1 LPWPAYPAL
10 RSNLGAGGPPSF
22 PPSVVVQVK
31 ALACELPHRLGLPLS
46 RLSIADIQ
54 QEVVAQGLVAEI
66 SGTTLWRWLNADAL
80 RPWQHRSW
88 IFPRDPDFAAKAGRV
103 LDLYERRWEGVPLRP
118 TDFVISAD
126 EKTSVQARRRKQPT
140 LPGASGRPTR
150 VEHEYFREGAWTY
163 LAAWDVHRAKLF
175 GRCEN
180 KSGIAPTDRL
190 MAEVMTQE
198 PYLSAHRV
206 FWIMDNCS
214 AHRGQKAAQ
223 RIRSQWPNAV
233 LVHTPIHASWVNQIE
248 IYFSIVQRK
257 VLTPNDFL
265 SLAQLEQRLLAFQ
278 KHYQQTASPFQWTF
292 TRKDL
297 NALLT
302 KLSTKALATLPP
314 ETISQ
319 IRHRNSEPEYL
330 ATAENALLAFDP
342 TRRMVPITRTKITAN
357 MTAYS
362 AMSCPSSDPMMPS
375 KSCMDDP
382 FHLLKNH

>member
-1 LPWPAYPAL
+1 
-10 RSNLGAGGPPSF
+10 
-22 PPSVVVQVK
+22 VQIK

-54 QEVVAQGLVAEI
+54 QQVVAQGLVAEI

-88 IFPRDPDFAAKAGRV
+88 IFPRDPDFAVKAGRI
-103 LDLYERRWEGVPLRP
+103 LDLYERRWEGVPLFP

-140 LPGASGRPTR
+140 LPVASGRPMR

-190 MAEVMTQE
+190 MAEVMSQE
-198 PYLSAHRV
+198 PYQSAHRV

-214 AHRGQKAAQ
+214 AHRGHKAAQ
-223 RIRSQWPNAV
+223 RIRSQWPNAI
-233 LVHTPIHASWVNQIE
+233 LVHTPVHASWLNQIE

-265 SLAQLEQRLLAFQ
+265 SLAQLEQRLLDFQ
-278 KHYQQTASPFQWTF
+278 THYQRTASPFQWTF

-302 KLSTKALATLPP
+302 KLATKALA
-314 ETISQ
+314 
-319 IRHRNSEPEYL
+319 
-330 ATAENALLAFDP
+330 AAA
-342 TRRMVPITRTKITAN
+342 
-357 MTAYS
+357 
-362 AMSCPSSDPMMPS
+362 
-375 KSCMDDP
+375 
-382 FHLLKNH
+382 

>member
-1 LPWPAYPAL
+1 MPWRVCPVW
-10 RSNLGAGGPPSF
+10 RSNLGAGVPPCF

-31 ALACELPHRLGLPLS
+31 ALAYELPHRLGLPLS

-88 IFPRDPDFAAKAGRV
+88 IFPRDPDFAVKAGRI
-103 LDLYERRWEGVPLRP
+103 LDLYERLWEGATLLP
-118 TDFVISAD
+118 TDFVLSAD

-140 LPGASGRPTR
+140 LPVASGRPMR

-163 LAAWDVHRAKLF
+163 LAAWNVHRAKLF
-175 GRCEN
+175 GRCEK

-190 MAEVMTQE
+190 MTEVMTQE
-198 PYLSAHRV
+198 PYQSAHRV

-223 RIRSQWPNAV
+223 RIRSRWPNAI
-233 LVHTPIHASWVNQIE
+233 LVHTPIHASWLNQIE

-257 VLTPNDFL
+257 VLTPNDFP
-265 SLAQLEQRLLAFQ
+265 SLTQLEQRLLDFQ

-297 NALLT
+297 NTLLT
-302 KLSTKALATLPP
+302 KLSTKTLA
-314 ETISQ
+314 
-319 IRHRNSEPEYL
+319 
-330 ATAENALLAFDP
+330 AAA
-342 TRRMVPITRTKITAN
+342 
-357 MTAYS
+357 
-362 AMSCPSSDPMMPS
+362 
-375 KSCMDDP
+375 
-382 FHLLKNH
+382 

>member
-1 LPWPAYPAL
+1 M
-10 RSNLGAGGPPSF
+10 
-22 PPSVVVQVK
+22 
-31 ALACELPHRLGLPLS
+31 
-46 RLSIADIQ
+46 
-54 QEVVAQGLVAEI
+54 VAEI
-66 SGTTLWRWLNADAL
+66 SGTTLWRLLNADAL

-88 IFPRDPDFAAKAGRV
+88 IFLRDPDFSAKAGRV

-118 TDFVISAD
+118 TDFVISTD
-126 EKTSVQARRRKQPT
+126 EKTSVQARRRKLPT
-140 LPGASGRPTR
+140 LPMASGRPMR
-150 VEHEYFREGAWTY
+150 LEHEYFREGAWTY

-198 PYLSAHRV
+198 PYQSAHRV

-223 RIRSQWPNAV
+223 RIRSQWPNAI
-233 LVHTPIHASWVNQIE
+233 LVHTPIHASWLNQIE

-278 KHYQQTASPFQWTF
+278 KHYQQTAAPFRWTF

-302 KLSTKALATLPP
+302 KLSTKTVAA
-314 ETISQ
+314 
-319 IRHRNSEPEYL
+319 
-330 ATAENALLAFDP
+330 AA
-342 TRRMVPITRTKITAN
+342 
-357 MTAYS
+357 
-362 AMSCPSSDPMMPS
+362 
-375 KSCMDDP
+375 
-382 FHLLKNH
+382 

>member
-1 LPWPAYPAL
+1 MRFVTKSEQREVTERKLVTKRANGIRARQNSFLVKGWDASWTS
-10 RSNLGAGGPPSF
+10 RNAGGRESLSAPP
-22 PPSVVVQVK
+22 
-31 ALACELPHRLGLPLS
+31 
-46 RLSIADIQ
+46 
-54 QEVVAQGLVAEI
+54 
-66 SGTTLWRWLNADAL
+66 N
-80 RPWQHRSW
+80 
-88 IFPRDPDFAAKAGRV
+88 
-103 LDLYERRWEGVPLRP
+103 
-118 TDFVISAD
+118 FVISAD

-140 LPGASGRPTR
+140 LAGASGRPTR

-198 PYLSAHRV
+198 PYQSAHRV

-233 LVHTPIHASWVNQIE
+233 LVHTPIHASWLNQIE

-278 KHYQQTASPFQWTF
+278 KHYQQTASPSPGN
-292 TRKDL
+292 D
-297 NALLT
+297 
-302 KLSTKALATLPP
+302 
-314 ETISQ
+314 
-319 IRHRNSEPEYL
+319 
-330 ATAENALLAFDP
+330 
-342 TRRMVPITRTKITAN
+342 
-357 MTAYS
+357 
-362 AMSCPSSDPMMPS
+362 
-375 KSCMDDP
+375 
-382 FHLLKNH
+382 